1 MGGFVS
7 VLLSFV
13 KCADSVGL
21 DLHPRKMMSK
31 TESHF
36 LMRLRVLTYILS
48 RGEEGVIDQDG
59 QTALGYGSQTYTPR
73 RWELVNDGRIVNSL
87 RTRKTQFNRRAVVW
101 VGRKFAS
108 PAALALAEARS
119 EFVTPDPD
127 RLAALR
133 IQRRTLYRE
142 LRAVNDAIRVLSE
155 GVFPSDPGDTA

>member
-1 MGGFVS
+1 
-7 VLLSFV
+7 
-13 KCADSVGL
+13 
-21 DLHPRKMMSK
+21 MSK
-31 TESHF
+31 TESSF

-73 RWELVNDGRIVNSL
+73 RWELANDGRIVNSL
-87 RTRKTQFNRRAVVW
+87 RTRKTQFNRFAIVW

-108 PAALALAEARS
+108 PAALANATARS
-119 EFVTPDPD
+119 EVVMADPN

-155 GVFPSDPGDTA
+155 GVLPSDLGDSA